1 MADSPSDNLWTE
13 PESVANTDTPPV
25 YPYLNLTQTEGGH
38 SLQLDDTPDRERVR
52 LQHGKSGNFLEM
64 HPNGDEVH
72 KIYGDGY
79 EIIAGRKNV
88 QIKGTCNITIE
99 GDCNMHVL
107 GNKNEKIEGDY
118 NLQVVGNM
126 IGRAAGSK
134 GMTLISDSTMRLQSD
149 SSQTGSMTI
158 SAGDHLYLA
167 SDLQVGGSISADSL
181 STESRVNAGTGVYAG
196 IAGVFSEGPIT
207 SLVSVEAPLGT
218 FAIMDAV
225 LMTDVINSAIY
236 NSHIHISPKG
246 PTGPPTPG
254 PFLGL

>member
-1 MADSPSDNLWTE
+1 MTDLPSDNLWTE
-13 PESVANTDTPPV
+13 PESAANTDTPPV
-25 YPYLNLTQTEGGH
+25 YPYLNITETEKGH
-38 SLQLDDTPDRERVR
+38 SLQLDDTPGRERVR
-52 LQHGKSGNFLEM
+52 LQHGVSNNFLEM

-88 QIKGTCNITIE
+88 QIKGTCNVTIE

-118 NLQVVGNM
+118 NLQVVGN
-126 IGRAAGSK
+126 IISRAAGSG
-134 GMTLISDSTMRLQSD
+134 GMTLISDSTMKLQSD
-149 SSQTGSMTI
+149 SSETGSMTI

-196 IAGVFSEGPIT
+196 ISGVYSEGPIT
-207 SLVSVEAPLGT
+207 SLVSVQAPLGT

-225 LMTDVINSAIY
+225 MMSDVINSGIFDT
-236 NSHIHISPKG
+236 HIHNSPKG
-246 PTGPPTPG
+246 PTGPPLTPFFG
-254 PFLGL
+254 V